1 MQELILS
8 VEFISA
14 DRSKDTEYLGEERF
28 TGTRFSQLAQAIA
41 MHVLA
46 KERNYIG
53 VSFSVVSYKRGATLY
68 EGRSSTGQ
76 LQGITEVLTLLVM
89 QALKR

>member
-1 MQELILS
+1 MQELIIS

-28 TGTRFSQLAQAIA
+28 TGSRFSQLSQAIA

-46 KERNYIG
+46 KERDYIG
-53 VSFSVVSYKRGATLY
+53 VSFTVTSYKRGATTF
-68 EGRSSTGQ
+68 EGRTGAGA
-76 LQGITEVLTLLVM
+76 LQGITEVLIVLVA
-89 QALKR
+89 QILKR